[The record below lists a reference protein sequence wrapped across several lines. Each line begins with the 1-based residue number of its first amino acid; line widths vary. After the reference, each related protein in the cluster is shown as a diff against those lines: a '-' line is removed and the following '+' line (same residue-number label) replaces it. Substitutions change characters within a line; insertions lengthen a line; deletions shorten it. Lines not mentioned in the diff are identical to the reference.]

1 MPRELL
7 LRCDRASLDQALARD
22 EPAGERENAEG
33 EQRLRGPVVRD
44 RAVRRDRPARTVG
57 PRAEQPEELEQ
68 PDDPGP
74 ESQPAPVCPERRTER
89 NVSPPTA
96 GKEVNCCCQEGQQAG
111 KEYELDR
118 PAADQPRAEIEIA
131 RGALGELEPL
141 VERPD
146 CVLRRS
152 AHLSQPVRAQARL

>member
-7 LRCDRASLDQALARD
+7 LRRDRAPRDQALARD

-44 RAVRRDRPARTVG
+44 RTVRRDRSARAVG

-74 ESQPAPVCPERRTER
+74 ESQTAPVCAEGRAERD
-89 NVSPPTA
+89 VSPPAA
-96 GKEVNCCCQEGQQAG
+96 GEEVNCCCQEGQQTG
-111 KEYELDR
+111 KEDELDR
-118 PAADQPRAEIEIA
+118 PAADQARAEIEIA
-131 RGALGELEPL
+131 RGALRELEPL
-141 VERPD
+141 VECPE

-152 AHLSQPVRAQARL
+152 AHLSAGPRAGPPR